1 MKRGFTIVELLV
13 VIVVI
18 GILATLTMF
27 AYQRWRQDTV
37 RTAISADLQAAAQA
51 MAQYRNFNNVYLS
64 DFSAISA
71 TYTGKTTISIKSRDD
86 VNGTFCL
93 KSDDVPTF
101 YWDSTQNVASE
112 TAC

>member
-27 AYQRWRQDTV
+27 GYQRWRQDTV

-51 MAQYRNFNNVYLS
+51 MTQYRNFNNEYPS
-64 DFSAISA
+64 DFSAISV
-71 TYTGKTTISIKSRDD
+71 TYTGKTKISIKSKDD
-86 VNGTFCL
+86 AKFCL
-93 KSDDVPTF
+93 ESMGTPKF
-101 YWDSTQNVASE
+101 YWDSTKNVASE
-112 TAC
+112 TPC